1 MEPTHEGIFLGDGTR
16 TDFIEFPLTVEALK
30 EKLTIEIIAH
40 HLSNTCRFNG
50 ATPYLYTVAQHSWNV
65 YRAGFTDLSAITMTK
80 ANLRWLL
87 LHDAVETFTGDIIRP
102 IKNRLNDCVEYALKK
117 ANVLEKRRRVFMNA
131 FEYATIEKLCMHVLV
146 KKFKAKPF
154 KRWKEYDN
162 AVNFK
167 EVDVFFRHEEPDGGY
182 RCWHPEVAKAQF
194 LETWERLK

>member
-65 YRAGFTDLSAITMTK
+65 YQEALNEGSYNAYNK

-87 LHDAVETFTGDIIRP
+87 LHDAVETLTGDIIRP
-102 IKNRLNDCVEYALKK
+102 LKNRMNACADYVLRTAKK
-117 ANVLEKRRRVFMNA
+117 DRLAAFKAA
-131 FEYATIEKLCMHVLV
+131 FEYEAIEHIVTATLIQ
-146 KKFKAKPF
+146 KFQAEPF
-154 KRWKEYDN
+154 PEWKTYDN

-167 EVDVFFRHEEPDGGY
+167 EVGFFFRQKEPEGGY
-182 RCWHPEVAKAQF
+182 RYWHPEVAKAQF
-194 LETWERLK
+194 LETWARLQ

>member
-50 ATPYLYTVAQHSWNV
+50 ATPYFYTVAQHSWNV
-65 YRAGFTDLSAITMTK
+65 YQEALNGGSYNAYNK

-87 LHDAVETFTGDIIRP
+87 LHDAVETLTGDIIRP
-102 IKNRLNDCVEYALKK
+102 LKNRINACADYVLRTAKK
-117 ANVLEKRRRVFMNA
+117 DRLAVFKAA
-131 FEYATIEKLCMHVLV
+131 FEYKAIEHIVTATLIQ
-146 KKFKAKPF
+146 KFQAEPF
-154 KRWKEYDN
+154 PEWKTYDN

-167 EVDVFFRHEEPDGGY
+167 EVGFFFRQKEPEGGY
-182 RCWHPEVAKAQF
+182 RYWHPEVAKAQF
-194 LETWERLK
+194 LETWAQLQ

>member
-16 TDFIEFPLTVEALK
+16 TDFIEFPLTGEALK

-65 YRAGFTDLSAITMTK
+65 YQEALNGGSYNAYNK

-87 LHDAVETFTGDIIRP
+87 LHDAVETLTGDIIRP
-102 IKNRLNDCVEYALKK
+102 LKNRINACADYVLRTTKK
-117 ANVLEKRRRVFMNA
+117 DKFAVFKAA
-131 FEYATIEKLCMHVLV
+131 FEYEAIEHIVTATLIQ
-146 KKFKAKPF
+146 KFQAEPF
-154 KRWKEYDN
+154 PEWKTYDN

-167 EVDVFFRHEEPDGGY
+167 EVGFFFRQKEPEGGY
-182 RCWHPEVAKAQF
+182 WYWHPEVAKAQF
-194 LETWERLK
+194 LETWAQLQ

>member
-50 ATPYLYTVAQHSWNV
+50 ATPYFYTVAQHSWNV
-65 YRAGFTDLSAITMTK
+65 YQEALNGGSYNAYNK

-87 LHDAVETFTGDIIRP
+87 LHDAVETLTGDIIRP
-102 IKNRLNDCVEYALKK
+102 LKNRISACADYVLRTAKK
-117 ANVLEKRRRVFMNA
+117 DRLAAFKAA
-131 FEYATIEKLCMHVLV
+131 FEYEAIEHIVTATLIQ
-146 KKFKAKPF
+146 KFQVEPF
-154 KRWKEYDN
+154 PEWKTYDN

-167 EVDVFFRHEEPDGGY
+167 EVGFFFRQKEPEGGY
-182 RCWHPEVAKAQF
+182 RYWHPEVAKAQF
-194 LETWERLK
+194 LETWAQLQ